1 MGKRASILD
10 QKESFFAPS
19 AEEKHAV
26 EGFIGSNAEQA
37 YSLPVERI
45 QPDPSQPRKAFD
57 EEAIASLAASIQE
70 KGLLQPITVRKAE
83 DGFIIV
89 AGERRWR
96 AHQHAQMTKIRAF
109 ISNVADA
116 NEAFEIALI
125 ENLQREDLTPFE
137 EAAGIAELM
146 KRKHYKQKQA
156 AQVVGRSTSQVSR
169 LLKLNGLPT
178 VVKEKVVTSQLS
190 QDQLFRIAEQDTPEA
205 MLKLYSKIVQTGL
218 NVRETRQAA
227 KGEETTPTH
236 PLVLKISRFEQF
248 LARTDPVELDQLEG
262 AERQELSS
270 LLDRLAERVKEI
282 QQHLWNKRES
292 KKL

>member
-1 MGKRASILD
+1 MAKRASILD
-10 QKESFFAPS
+10 QKDSFFAPP
-19 AEEKHAV
+19 AEGDHAV
-26 EGFIGSNAEQA
+26 EGFIGSKVEQA
-37 YSLPVERI
+37 YSLPVGRI

-96 AHQHAQMTKIRAF
+96 AHQHAGETKIRAF

-146 KRKHYKQKQA
+146 KRKHYKQT
-156 AQVVGRSTSQVSR
+156 QVAGIVGRSKTQVSK
-169 LLKLNGLPT
+169 LLKLNDLLPAIR
-178 VVKEKVVTSQLS
+178 EKVATSQLS
-190 QDQLFRIAEQDTPEA
+190 RDQLFQIAGQETPEA
-205 MLKLYSKIVQTGL
+205 MLKLYDKIVRLGL
-218 NVRETRQAA
+218 NVQETRKAA
-227 KGEETTPTH
+227 KEEQATPQQHPFISQLRRFEKILSKAHLDGELANLEGEE
-236 PLVLKISRFEQF
+236 KQAISE
-248 LARTDPVELDQLEG
+248 TLDSLSDLIRKLQQQLWDKG
-262 AERQELSS
+262 
-270 LLDRLAERVKEI
+270 
-282 QQHLWNKRES
+282 
-292 KKL
+292 